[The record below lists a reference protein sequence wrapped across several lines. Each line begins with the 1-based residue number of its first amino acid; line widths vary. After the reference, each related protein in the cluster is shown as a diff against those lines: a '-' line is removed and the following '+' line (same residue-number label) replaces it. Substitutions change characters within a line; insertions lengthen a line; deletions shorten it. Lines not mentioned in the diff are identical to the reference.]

1 MEKKRGRP
9 PLQTPKIK
17 EVQINETVFQEAVL
31 ARDAEAIAQ
40 EVFTPSRAA
49 LHEAMGRM
57 KAMKAVSS
65 ITAAI
70 SLKNLK
76 IIKESKEYRMLKG
89 QPGAT
94 PDGQPIA
101 DLGTW
106 DGFCRSLG
114 MSPDKADEDLRNL
127 VVFGQEALDRMSA
140 LGAGYRDLRQYRE
153 LPDDKR
159 QALVEVAKSGD
170 KTDFIELA
178 EEIIAKH
185 AKEKEALLA
194 KIEEAEADLEAKDK
208 VLADKAEQILGL
220 EEKAYQKFKPRAD
233 SEAKT
238 LAEQNLIDEIDS
250 KGRDAVFALK
260 RLFMVVDPA
269 LDGSSSAAE
278 MRARQTLDWVSQ
290 ELVDIANKFNITLN
304 FEELLPPPWMSE
316 KLLDEIEA
324 RQRERID
331 KSEAKRISKSNG

>member
-9 PLQTPKIK
+9 ALQAPEIK
-17 EVQINETVFQEAVL
+17 EVQINETAFQEAVV
-31 ARDAEAIAQ
+31 ARDAAAIAQ

-65 ITAAI
+65 ITTAI
-70 SLKNLK
+70 SLQNLK

-127 VVFGQEALDRMSA
+127 VVFGQEALERMAA
-140 LGAGYRDLRQYRE
+140 LGAGYRDLRQYRD
-153 LPDDKR
+153 LPGDKR
-159 QALVEVAKSGD
+159 QALIDVAKSGD
-170 KTDFIELA
+170 KNDFIELA

-250 KGRDAVFALK
+250 KGREAVFALK
-260 RLFMVVDPA
+260 KLFLVVDPA
-269 LDGSSSAAE
+269 LDGTGTAAE

-290 ELVDIANKFNITLN
+290 ELVEIAKRLNIVLN
-304 FEELLPPPWMSE
+304 FEELLPAPWMSE
-316 KLLDEIEA
+316 KMLDDMEA
-324 RQRERID
+324 IQRAKRE
-331 KSEAKRISKSNG
+331 KSEAKRTAPNNG

>member
-1 MEKKRGRP
+1 MQKKRGRP
-9 PLQTPKIK
+9 ALQAPETK
-17 EVQINETVFQEAVL
+17 EVQINETALLEAVV
-31 ARDAEAIAQ
+31 ARDAAAIAQ

-65 ITAAI
+65 ITTAI
-70 SLKNLK
+70 SLQNLK

-159 QALVEVAKSGD
+159 QALIEVAKSGD
-170 KTDFIELA
+170 KHDFLDLA
-178 EEIIAKH
+178 EELIARH
-185 AKEKEALLA
+185 AKREDELNRQIADGKKELAATEERLAIVHRQRAAAEGKEAERALMT
-194 KIEEAEADLEAKDK
+194 EAERFD
-208 VLADKAEQILGL
+208 
-220 EEKAYQKFKPRAD
+220 
-233 SEAKT
+233 
-238 LAEQNLIDEIDS
+238 
-250 KGRDAVFALK
+250 
-260 RLFMVVDPA
+260 
-269 LDGSSSAAE
+269 E
-278 MRARQTLDWVSQ
+278 MRKQVDGAVNSAWVS
-290 ELVDIANKFNITLN
+290 V
-304 FEELLPPPWMSE
+304 M
-316 KLLDEIEA
+316 
-324 RQRERID
+324 
-331 KSEAKRISKSNG
+331 RISKTMQDLLSADRSFAPVMAGLLKKVENELEAVKDQLNLPAVSTLSEAALGWLEFEANAEREKAT